1 MEGVDHVHVVQVGGS
16 GLVGEVDRVLEG
28 QVPDGEGLELGI
40 TGLDAPLVLVVELGQ
55 AGGHLAA
62 AGAGGRDDDEGTL
75 GLDVVVLAVALVADD
90 AGHVVGV
97 AGDLIVAEGAYA
109 HAVQLVLK
117 GFDLG
122 GGGVHGHADAAHEQ
136 AHALE
141 GVDEAENV
149 EVVGDAVVAAHL
161 AADDVLRADDDDD
174 LGLLLELQQH
184 LQLGVRLKA
193 RQHAGGVVVV
203 EQLAAKLEVELVV
216 ELCDAL
222 PDVLGLHLKIFR
234 VVKAFFHGMLLFL
247 ILQLPLRHVGGAA
260 GRRVTQTLY
269 SIAYDRLRR
278 NYFLKA
284 SSCSRCSNSSS
295 SSMSSFRN
303 IRQKLMKSSRQE
315 SQMARLPMGASA
327 RLPRPAPSANR
338 KMMAK

>member
-1 MEGVDHVHVVQVGGS
+1 M
-16 GLVGEVDRVLEG
+16 
-28 QVPDGEGLELGI
+28 
-40 TGLDAPLVLVVELGQ
+40 
-55 AGGHLAA
+55 
-62 AGAGGRDDDEGTL
+62 
-75 GLDVVVLAVALVADD
+75 
-90 AGHVVGV
+90 
-97 AGDLIVAEGAYA
+97 AEGAHA

-174 LGLLLELQQH
+174 LGLLPELQQH

-193 RQHAGGVVVV
+193 RQHPGGVVVV

-247 ILQLPLRHVGGAA
+247 ILQLHLRHVGGAA
-260 GRRVTQTLY
+260 GRRITQTPY

-278 NYFLKA
+278 NYFLRA

>member
-1 MEGVDHVHVVQVGGS
+1 MEGVDHVHVVQVSGS
-16 GLVGEVDRVLEG
+16 GLIGEVDRVLEG
-28 QVPDGEGLELGI
+28 QVPDGEGLELGVAR
-40 TGLDAPLVLVVELGQ
+40 LDAPLVLMVELGQ
-55 AGGHLAA
+55 AGGHLTA
-62 AGAGGRDDDEGTL
+62 AGAGGCDDDEGAL

-90 AGHVVGV
+90 AGHIVGV
-97 AGDLIVAEGAYA
+97 ARDLVVAEGAHA

-117 GFDLG
+117 GFDFG

-161 AADDVLRADDDDD
+161 AADDVLCADDDDD

-234 VVKAFFHGMLLFL
+234 VVKAYFHGMLLFL
-247 ILQLPLRHVGGAA
+247 FLQLQLRHPGGAA

-269 SIAYDRLRR
+269 SIAYEGFRC
-278 NYFLKA
+278 NYLLWA
-284 SSCSRCSNSSS
+284 SICSSCSS
-295 SSMSSFRN
+295 SSMSSLRN
-303 IRQKLMKSSRQE
+303 MRQKLTPSSRQD
-315 SQMARLPMGASA
+315 SQMARPAMGSRATLPM
-327 RLPRPAPSANR
+327 PAPSANR